1 VQLDER
7 WLLYLSNVSFTYPS
21 GVQALSSFDLSV
33 RAGEVMSIIGPSGC
47 GKSTLLS
54 IIAGLRPFD
63 GKLAWNRDEI
73 RDGAGNSAGP
83 RLSVVFQVNTVMP
96 WLTVERNVG
105 FGLRYSHLTRA
116 ERADR
121 VTRLLEMAGLADF
134 RRARPHELSGGM
146 NRRVALLTGIAPL
159 PRLLILD
166 EPFAALDEPTRIG
179 IHGDLLRLG
188 RQLEMTMMIVTHD
201 LGEAI
206 SLSDRI
212 CFMTARPGRLA
223 QLVEIPLGS
232 HRDVTKIREEVG
244 YQELYRKLWPYLW
257 RQLEVS
263 GEKADGSTASSGT
276 W

>member
-1 VQLDER
+1 VDFDER
-7 WLLYLSNVSFTYPS
+7 WLLYLSNVSFIYPN
-21 GVQALSSFDLSV
+21 GVQALNSFSLSI
-33 RAGEVMSIIGPSGC
+33 RSGEVISIIGPSGC
-47 GKSTLLS
+47 GKSTLLA

-63 GKLAWNRDEI
+63 GKLAWNSIVLQND
-73 RDGAGNSAGP
+73 AGGSARP

-105 FGLRYSHLTRA
+105 FGLRYSSLSKA

-121 VTRLLEMAGLADF
+121 ITQLLEMAGLSDF

-179 IHGDLLRLG
+179 IHRDLLRLG
-188 RQLEMTMMIVTHD
+188 RQLGMTMIIVTHD

-223 QLVEIPLGS
+223 QLVDVPLGRD
-232 HRDVTKIREEVG
+232 RDVTRIREEVG
-244 YQELYRKLWPYLW
+244 YQELYRELWPYLW
-257 RQLEVS
+257 RQLEVD
-263 GEKADGSTASSGT
+263 GEKAGSSATS
-276 W
+276 